1 MLTAGRLS
9 VTEFKLNDEYDHLTV
24 KGVKYSNNSGGPDG
38 VDVEVGDQI
47 RWKTGNSGTDKG
59 FMICMED
66 TNAPTRNPTASPT
79 DAPTASPT
87 VAPTASPTDAP
98 TASPTAS
105 PTAYVFSAAAQAQIT
120 ESLLES
126 LASPECNP
134 TNCLDWNCEQWC
146 ECFNLDFE
154 VANYYADM
162 GCDQEDGDSS
172 CECK

>member
-1 MLTAGRLS
+1 MWDR
-9 VTEFKLNDEYDHLTV
+9 K
-24 KGVKYSNNSGGPDG
+24 
-38 VDVEVGDQI
+38 
-47 RWKTGNSGTDKG
+47 
-59 FMICMED
+59 
-66 TNAPTRNPTASPT
+66 PTRDPTRDPTASPTRDPTASPT

-87 VAPTASPTDAP
+87 DAPTASPTDA
-98 TASPTAS
+98 PTAS

-120 ESLLES
+120 ESLES
-126 LASPECNP
+126 AECNP

>member
-9 VTEFKLNDEYDHLTV
+9 VTQFKLNDSYDHLTV
-24 KGVKYSNNSGGPDG
+24 KGVKYSKNSGGPDG
-38 VDVEVGDQI
+38 VDVEVGDVI
-47 RWKTGNSGTDKG
+47 NWKTSNSGTAAG

-66 TNAPTRNPTASPT
+66 TNAPTLNPTASPT

-87 VAPTASPTDAP
+87 DAPTASPTDAP
-98 TASPTAS
+98 TASPTAN
-105 PTAYVFSAAAQAQIT
+105 VFSAAAQAQIT
-120 ESLLES
+120 GSLES
-126 LASPECNP
+126 SECNP
-134 TNCLDWNCEQWC
+134 TNCLEWNCEQWC

-154 VANYYADM
+154 TANYYADM